1 MDTDIIQDCMPLNA
15 NAKLATNAQQ
25 HLLYASN
32 TTKRGKYL
40 LKKLTQHIQKSGM
53 RFVKLEQIAKQQ
65 YNYLFFISSI
75 FTNSL

>member
-15 NAKLATNAQQ
+15 NAKLATTAQQ

-40 LKKLTQHIQKSGM
+40 FQS
-53 RFVKLEQIAKQQ
+53 
-65 YNYLFFISSI
+65 
-75 FTNSL
+75 